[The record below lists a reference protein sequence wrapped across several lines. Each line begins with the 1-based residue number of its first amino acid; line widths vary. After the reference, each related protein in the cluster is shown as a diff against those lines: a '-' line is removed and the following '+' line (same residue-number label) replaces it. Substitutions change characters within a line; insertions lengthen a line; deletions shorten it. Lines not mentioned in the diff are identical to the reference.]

1 MPSFSATPQPVETLW
16 GTPDEAEQILPG
28 TWEVSTPSHGGFILS
43 EERQA
48 AMPES
53 LRLDGTQYEE
63 DVNWALVV
71 LGFEAEFGGL
81 RGPGAAARVKL
92 AHDFVRNWHP
102 TRYET
107 FTGKPVEVRDSY
119 VKRQRAAYEAHIGE
133 LVVTSA
139 FGSWA
144 DWVPDGKVGVIGRVL
159 EKVDHLGRASY
170 TGEQVKALVDKD
182 RYDSGRPVN
191 SFAAIGA
198 EIIAADNLAAT
209 P

>member
-1 MPSFSATPQPVETLW
+1 MRFSEVVRELEKAGFLAN
-16 GTPDEAEQILPG
+16 EAEEILPG
-28 TWEVSTPSHGGFILS
+28 IWEVSTPSHGGFVLS

-48 AMPES
+48 AMPVPFRFEH
-53 LRLDGTQYEE
+53 RQYEE

-71 LGFEAEFGGL
+71 LGFEAEFAGL
-81 RGPGAAARVKL
+81 RGPGATARVKL

-102 TRYET
+102 ARNEA

-144 DWVPDGKVGVIGRVL
+144 DWVPEGKVGVIGRVL
-159 EKVDHLGRASY
+159 EKIDHLGRASY
-170 TGEQVKALVDKD
+170 AGEPVKALVDLGS
-182 RYDSGRPVN
+182 YDSGQMVN

-198 EIIAADNLAAT
+198 EIIGAESLTAAS
-209 P
+209 